1 MYNVTVFS
9 EVLIELH
16 IHMKMRKAVFILRNN
31 LKVTIQNQIISFFF
45 PPNMEYKIGFSSKQL
60 SSYVNSGQLGHGNGT
75 MSPWT
80 VQVCTNVRHREVS
93 LNFPIIG
100 VNIWI
105 ELFFVRVHI

>member
-1 MYNVTVFS
+1 
-9 EVLIELH
+9 
-16 IHMKMRKAVFILRNN
+16 
-31 LKVTIQNQIISFFF
+31 
-45 PPNMEYKIGFSSKQL
+45 MEYKIGFSSKQL
-60 SSYVNSGQLGHGNGT
+60 SSSVNSGQLGHGNGT

-105 ELFFVRVHI
+105 ELFFFLEGTHLTVVWMFNSNFGILGRYC